1 MDLLRRILLFFSFFL
16 VGFKLEPENNN
27 FFNLFIV
34 PFVVVIFI
42 FKDICEHGPGSC
54 SAMSFELWRSRYG
67 VVGRRRPTMTD
78 RPAILLLNN
87 IIFVRRNEN
96 KHRFIIMTQNFLFHF
111 HLALS
116 RWLLGPFSDHTD
128 DCFPGFFSPLLLLL
142 RSPEQYSEHLSPQ
155 PFIFISIWLMILERI
170 LFLMAF
176 RSIIIQSLAYS
187 AFLGFFWA
195 F

>member
-1 MDLLRRILLFFSFFL
+1 MDLLRRILLFFFFFL
-16 VGFKLEPENNN
+16 SFSSDLSSSPKTIISLIYLSCLLLL
-27 FFNLFIV
+27 LFSYL
-34 PFVVVIFI
+34 
-42 FKDICEHGPGSC
+42 KDICEYGAWELLC
-54 SAMSFELWRSRYG
+54 ESFELWWRRCG
-67 VVGRRRPTMTD
+67 VVGRRRQTTAN

-87 IIFVRRNEN
+87 IISVRRNEN

-111 HLALS
+111 HLARSLAL
-116 RWLLGPFSDHTD
+116 RPFSDHTYD
-128 DCFPGFFSPLLLLL
+128 FFPRLLLLL
-142 RSPEQYSEHLSPQ
+142 RSPEQYSRVSLSPQ

-176 RSIIIQSLAYS
+176 RSIIIQSLAYF